1 LQFHSLR
8 HGATFLGLQNF
19 RPLIG
24 FECGAKLRNHLLAR
38 WQMRFL
44 YIQNSDDGISL
55 QCRYS
60 RSTLSVCAGCVADDI
75 DQTIDCMQTT

>member
-1 LQFHSLR
+1 LQD
-8 HGATFLGLQNF
+8 F

-44 YIQNSDDGISL
+44 YIQNSKEGIPL
-55 QCRYS
+55 ERRH
-60 RSTLSVCAGCVADDI
+60 RSSTQNIWAGCVGDDI
-75 DQTIDCMQTT
+75 DQTIDCKQTT